1 MKKKRVNYFYD
12 KNLSPAL
19 TGLHSISLSW
29 KRMYS
34 SKTKFYHSTQTNL
47 NLRLNVKCSVAIY
60 YSNLMTLFEHYC
72 ACEKCFRVIYNFY
85 LVASVYLCHQPE
97 GRKGESELRFR
108 GEAGSGGWTWSGR
121 NTCWWPGQLLYLC
134 IFTSSGHFSE
144 YLLKENLVFFLW

>member
-1 MKKKRVNYFYD
+1 MWTILMRTTSLRPTLAYTPYFC
-12 KNLSPAL
+12 LEL
-19 TGLHSISLSW
+19 ECILW
-29 KRMYS
+29 KRN
-34 SKTKFYHSTQTNL
+34 STQTNL

-60 YSNLMTLFEHYC
+60 YSNLMTLFEHHC
-72 ACEKCFRVIYNFY
+72 ACENCFCALFVIYNFY

-121 NTCWWPGQLLYLC
+121 NTFWWPGKLLYFC
-134 IFTSSGHFSE
+134 IFTSSGHFLE